1 MYTTILVVYC
11 FNCFHNCRSQSP
23 DICTSTM
30 SAVEVKKAQNNLTCP
45 VCYQLFRSPKYLPCY
60 HSYCEG
66 CLEKMQVQSR
76 IICPECRKEAKVP
89 AGGVK
94 ELATNFFI
102 NRLVDDLILKKK
114 VDGEQE
120 VKCDE
125 CDEDDPVV
133 SFCPECNSFLCY
145 ACNDHHKRNKRY
157 RGHAVV
163 PLTELKSNK
172 DASIQAKL
180 KIPLCKE
187 HDEQLKYYCETCD
200 ELVCMYCTV
209 KKHNGHHHDS
219 VKQMATKH
227 RNELKKITDPV
238 EGMIK
243 NLSEAHDNIKK
254 MKKKIRRRGEEV
266 DKKIDRYYD
275 ELLQKLMK
283 QKEEV
288 KQQAR
293 DAVSQKEKAV
303 TTQMEEVA
311 SMQAELMSMK
321 ELTDALEQSSD
332 QEALSTKKQVT
343 DRVQQLTNKY
353 SKLNIEPVKSATMDF
368 LPTKEPFPVFG
379 HLFAYVDPHT
389 SEVINLMQH
398 TTVGKKVEF
407 TIMTKYRNGCPCIS
421 GGSQVCVQLKSFTGN
436 VTAGEVRDNDDG
448 SYMASFVAEQVGEAK
463 LSVSINGE
471 QIKGSPYNIVVR
483 NYQAIDKPS
492 KIVNNNGS
500 MGEPWG
506 VACSKNGLWAVA
518 DRSNYC
524 VYIFDDKN
532 QLVRKFGSYGS
543 NNGQFR
549 GLSGIAFDSHNH
561 LYVVENGNHRVQKID
576 TTGNYLLQFGSRG
589 SSAGQ
594 LDHPLGIAIHND
606 MVYIADNCNKRVS
619 VFQTNGQFYNIF
631 GSDVLGYLWNV
642 GISADKYLVVAGIN
656 PDCIYTFT
664 LDGHYI
670 GKFGTKGSG
679 RCEFNNPC
687 GITGDLNGFIIVADT
702 YNHRVS
708 IFDKD
713 GNCIHC
719 FGSCGSANGQFN
731 SPFGIALSP
740 DGNIYVSD
748 NGNNRIQ
755 IFSNY

>member
-1 MYTTILVVYC
+1 M
-11 FNCFHNCRSQSP
+11 
-23 DICTSTM
+23 
-30 SAVEVKKAQNNLTCP
+30 
-45 VCYQLFRSPKYLPCY
+45 
-60 HSYCEG
+60 
-66 CLEKMQVQSR
+66 
-76 IICPECRKEAKVP
+76 
-89 AGGVK
+89 
-94 ELATNFFI
+94 
-102 NRLVDDLILKKK
+102 DDLILKKK

-125 CDEDDPVV
+125 CNEDDPVI
-133 SFCPECNSFLCY
+133 SFCPECNSFLCH

-172 DASIQAKL
+172 DAPIQAKV

-243 NLSEAHDNIKK
+243 NLSEAHDNIEK

-293 DAVSQKEKAV
+293 DAVSQKERAV
-303 TTQMEEVA
+303 KTQMEEVT

-332 QEALSTKKQVT
+332 QEALSAKKQVT

-407 TIMTKYRNGCPCIS
+407 TIMTKYRNGGPCIS
-421 GGSQVCVQLKSFTGN
+421 RGSQVCVQLKSFTGD
-436 VTAGEVRDNDDG
+436 VTTGELRDSNNG

-471 QIKGSPYNIVVR
+471 QIKGSPYSMVVQGR

-492 KIVNNNGS
+492 KIVNNNRS

-506 VACSKNGLWAVA
+506 VAFGTNGLWAVA
-518 DRSNYC
+518 DNSNHC
-524 VYIFDDKN
+524 VYIFDDKD
-532 QLVRKFGSYGS
+532 QLFRKFGSYGS
-543 NNGQFR
+543 NNGQFKSPR
-549 GLSGIAFDSHNH
+549 GVAFDNCNH
-561 LYVVENGNHRVQKID
+561 LYIVDNSNSRVQKFE
-576 TTGNYLLQFGSRG
+576 TTGNYLLQFGSKG
-589 SSAGQ
+589 ASDGQ
-594 LDHPLGIAIHND
+594 LNNPYGVCVHND
-606 MVYIADNCNKRVS
+606 RVYIADYNNRRIS
-619 VFQTNGQFYNIF
+619 VFQTNGKFCFSF
-631 GSDVLGYLWNV
+631 GFDQLSGPSDVAV
-642 GISADKYLVVAGIN
+642 SANNHLLI
-656 PDCIYTFT
+656 PDGGSYCIYTFT
-664 LDGHYI
+664 LDGHYV
-670 GKFGTKGSG
+670 GKFHTRGSG
-679 RCEFNNPC
+679 SVQLFYPC
-687 GITGDLNGFIIVADT
+687 SLTTDLNDFIIVADT
-702 YNHRVS
+702 NNHCIV

-719 FGSCGSANGQFN
+719 FGSKG
-731 SPFGIALSP
+731 
-740 DGNIYVSD
+740 
-748 NGNNRIQ
+748 
-755 IFSNY
+755 

>member
-1 MYTTILVVYC
+1 M
-11 FNCFHNCRSQSP
+11 
-23 DICTSTM
+23 M

-45 VCYQLFRSPKYLPCY
+45 VCYQLFKSPKYLPCY

-133 SFCPECNSFLCY
+133 SFCPECNSFLCH

-172 DASIQAKL
+172 DAPIQAKM

-238 EGMIK
+238 EGMIN
-243 NLSEAHDNIKK
+243 NLSEAHDSIEK
-254 MKKKIRRRGEEV
+254 MKKKIRSQGEEV

-293 DAVSQKEKAV
+293 DVVSQKEKAV
-303 TTQMEEVA
+303 TTQIEEVA
-311 SMQAELMSMK
+311 SMQAELIGIK

-332 QEALSTKKQVT
+332 QEALSAKKQVT

-407 TIMTKYRNGCPCIS
+407 TIMTKYRNDGPCIS
-421 GGSQVCVQLKSFTGN
+421 GGSQVCVQLKSFTGD
-436 VTAGEVRDNDDG
+436 VTTGEVKDNNDG

-471 QIKGSPYNIVVR
+471 QIKGSPYSIVVKGR

-492 KIVNNNGS
+492 KILSNNINGS
-500 MGEPWG
+500 MGRPKL
-506 VACSKNGLWAVA
+506 VAFGRNGLWAVA
-518 DRSNYC
+518 DASNHC
-524 VYIFDDKN
+524 MCIFDDKD

-543 NNGQFR
+543 DNGQFSFPC
-549 GLSGIAFDSHNH
+549 GVACDSHDH
-561 LYVVENGNHRVQKID
+561 LYVVDNGNNRVQKFD
-576 TTGNYLLQFGSRG
+576 TTGNYLLQFGSKG
-589 SSAGQ
+589 ASDGQ
-594 LDHPLGIAIHND
+594 LNNPWGITAHND
-606 MVYIADNCNKRVS
+606 RVYIADKSNKRIS
-619 VFQTNGQFYNIF
+619 VFQTNGKFCISF
-631 GSDVLGYLWNV
+631 GSDQLSGPTDVAV
-642 GISADKYLVVAGIN
+642 SANNHLLVTDCGWC
-656 PDCIYTFT
+656 CIYTFT
-664 LDGHYI
+664 LDGHYV
-670 GKFGTKGSG
+670 GKFGTQGSG
-679 RCEFNNPC
+679 RGQLNKPC
-687 GITGDLNGFIIVADT
+687 SLTTDLNGFIIVADT
-702 YNHRVS
+702 HNHRVA

-719 FGSCGSANGQFN
+719 FGSNGSAEGLFN
-731 SPFGIALSP
+731 YPYGIALSP
-740 DGNIYVSD
+740 NGNIYLSD
-748 NGNNRIQ
+748 TDNKRIQ
-755 IFSNY
+755 IFSN